1 MSLTVPADRRHYTTA
16 EVVAI
21 TGFSRDTLCQGI
33 KDKDPG
39 VLALG
44 PTKIRQT
51 INWSRAAVDAAFPTI
66 TEVAA

>member
-33 KDKDPG
+33 RDRDPG

-51 INWSRAAVDAAFPTI
+51 INWSRAAVDAAFPPI